1 MGNNSPFAKYD
12 ANTYFI
18 KSLLLTLEI
27 LRAISPLD
35 QLYRRNPFCS
45 NKKTVSLKI

>member
-1 MGNNSPFAKYD
+1 MGNNPPFGKYD

-27 LRAISPLD
+27 LGAISPHD

-45 NKKTVSLKI
+45 NKKAVSLEI